1 MFVIDDILLL
11 PLQPVLMV
19 AEKIDEMVQKE
30 LYDEDRI
37 KENLMNLQLKL
48 DMDQISREE
57 YDKQEEELLER
68 LDQIISEKEEHLS
81 ESR

>member
-1 MFVIDDILLL
+1 MFIIDDILLL

-48 DMDQISREE
+48 DMNQISQEE
-57 YDKQEEELLER
+57 YERQEKNLLER
-68 LDQIISEKEEHLS
+68 LNQIISEKEE
-81 ESR
+81 

>member
-37 KENLMNLQLKL
+37 NENLMNLQLKL
-48 DMDQISREE
+48 DMGQISPEE
-57 YDKQEEELLER
+57 YDKHTEEL
-68 LDQIISEKEEHLS
+68 
-81 ESR
+81 

>member
-48 DMDQISREE
+48 DMGQISPEE
-57 YDKQEEELLER
+57 YDKQEEELLAR
-68 LDQIISEKEEHLS
+68 LNQVLAGKEE
-81 ESR
+81 